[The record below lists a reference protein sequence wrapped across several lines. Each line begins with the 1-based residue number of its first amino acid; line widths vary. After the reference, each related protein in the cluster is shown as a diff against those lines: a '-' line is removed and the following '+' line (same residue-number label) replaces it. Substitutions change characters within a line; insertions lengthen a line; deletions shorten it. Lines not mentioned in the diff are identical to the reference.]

1 MRAFSIYSK
10 SVLFA
15 LISLYLHL
23 DFTRGTG
30 VIYRGFISAMRRCY
44 QHPRIAD
51 HSHYLQGIVTMTDT
65 HCIAVS
71 FDPEVHAADN
81 RRLKVGYASRYPDY
95 SRLPV
100 KYVQFPSIVMK
111 GQWLKAAGFDT
122 GTRVDVRV
130 MQGCIVLTAQTPQ
143 PEESALMKS
152 LRKVEKLSARKQKQ
166 VLEFIAV
173 IAGKGSKG

>member
-1 MRAFSIYSK
+1 
-10 SVLFA
+10 
-15 LISLYLHL
+15 
-23 DFTRGTG
+23 
-30 VIYRGFISAMRRCY
+30 
-44 QHPRIAD
+44 
-51 HSHYLQGIVTMTDT
+51 MTDT

-100 KYVQFPSIVMK
+100 KYVQFPSVVMK

-130 MQGCIVLTAQTPQ
+130 MQGCIVLTTQ
-143 PEESALMKS
+143 MKS

-173 IAGKGSKG
+173 IAGKTLKG

>member
-1 MRAFSIYSK
+1 
-10 SVLFA
+10 
-15 LISLYLHL
+15 
-23 DFTRGTG
+23 
-30 VIYRGFISAMRRCY
+30 
-44 QHPRIAD
+44 
-51 HSHYLQGIVTMTDT
+51 MTDT

-71 FDPEVHAADN
+71 FDPEVYVADN
-81 RRLKVGYASRYPDY
+81 RCLKVGYASGYPDY

-111 GQWLKAAGFDT
+111 GQWLKAAGFNT

-166 VLEFIAV
+166 VLEFIGV
-173 IAGKGSKG
+173 IAGKTAKG

>member
-1 MRAFSIYSK
+1 
-10 SVLFA
+10 
-15 LISLYLHL
+15 
-23 DFTRGTG
+23 
-30 VIYRGFISAMRRCY
+30 
-44 QHPRIAD
+44 
-51 HSHYLQGIVTMTDT
+51 MTDT
-65 HCIAVS
+65 HCIEVS

-81 RRLKVGYASRYPDY
+81 RRLKVGYTSRYSDY

-100 KYVQFPSIVMK
+100 KYAQFPSIVMK

-166 VLEFIAV
+166 VLECIRV
-173 IAGKGSKG
+173 IAGKTSKG

>member
-1 MRAFSIYSK
+1 
-10 SVLFA
+10 
-15 LISLYLHL
+15 
-23 DFTRGTG
+23 
-30 VIYRGFISAMRRCY
+30 
-44 QHPRIAD
+44 
-51 HSHYLQGIVTMTDT
+51 MTDT

-81 RRLKVGYASRYPDY
+81 HRLKVGYASRYPDY

-100 KYVQFPSIVMK
+100 KYVQFPFIVMK
-111 GQWLKAAGFDT
+111 GQWLKAAVFDT

-152 LRKVEKLSARKQKQ
+152 LRKVEKLSACKQKQ
-166 VLEFIAV
+166 VLEFIRV
-173 IAGKGSKG
+173 IAGKTSKG

>member
-1 MRAFSIYSK
+1 
-10 SVLFA
+10 
-15 LISLYLHL
+15 
-23 DFTRGTG
+23 
-30 VIYRGFISAMRRCY
+30 
-44 QHPRIAD
+44 
-51 HSHYLQGIVTMTDT
+51 MTDT

-81 RRLKVGYASRYPDY
+81 RRLKVGYASCYPDY

-130 MQGCIVLTAQTPQ
+130 MQGCIVLTARAAE
-143 PEESALMKS
+143 PEESELMQS
-152 LRKVEKLSARKQKQ
+152 LRAVEKLSARKQKQ
-166 VLEFIAV
+166 VLKFIGV

>member
-1 MRAFSIYSK
+1 
-10 SVLFA
+10 
-15 LISLYLHL
+15 
-23 DFTRGTG
+23 
-30 VIYRGFISAMRRCY
+30 
-44 QHPRIAD
+44 
-51 HSHYLQGIVTMTDT
+51 MTDT

-152 LRKVEKLSARKQKQ
+152 LRKVEKLSACKQKQ
-166 VLEFIAV
+166 VLEFIRV
-173 IAGKGSKG
+173 IAGKTSKG

>member
-1 MRAFSIYSK
+1 
-10 SVLFA
+10 
-15 LISLYLHL
+15 
-23 DFTRGTG
+23 
-30 VIYRGFISAMRRCY
+30 
-44 QHPRIAD
+44 
-51 HSHYLQGIVTMTDT
+51 MTDT

-81 RRLKVGYASRYPDY
+81 HRLKVGYASRYPDY

-111 GQWLKAAGFDT
+111 GQWLKAAGFNT
-122 GTRVDVRV
+122 GTDVDVRV
-130 MQGCIVLTAQTPQ
+130 MQGCIVLTAQKPQ

-173 IAGKGSKG
+173 ITGKESKR

>member
-1 MRAFSIYSK
+1 
-10 SVLFA
+10 
-15 LISLYLHL
+15 
-23 DFTRGTG
+23 
-30 VIYRGFISAMRRCY
+30 
-44 QHPRIAD
+44 
-51 HSHYLQGIVTMTDT
+51 MTDT

-71 FDPEVHAADN
+71 FDPEVHAVDN
-81 RRLKVGYASRYPDY
+81 RCLKVGYASRYPDY

-130 MQGCIVLTAQTPQ
+130 MHGCIVLTARAAE

-152 LRKVEKLSARKQKQ
+152 LRKKVEKLSARKQKQ
-166 VLEFIAV
+166 VLEFIGV
-173 IAGKGSKG
+173 IAGKGSKE